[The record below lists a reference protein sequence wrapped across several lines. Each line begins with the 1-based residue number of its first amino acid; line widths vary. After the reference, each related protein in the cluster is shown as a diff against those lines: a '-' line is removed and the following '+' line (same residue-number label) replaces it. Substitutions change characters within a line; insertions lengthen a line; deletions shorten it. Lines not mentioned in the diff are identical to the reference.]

1 MAAELQLLV
10 LAIAIGIINLMW
22 ATIAARRQQGLK
34 WAGGSRDEARP
45 VTGVAAR
52 LERAFTN
59 YRETFPLFAAAVFV
73 AYLTGQTG
81 GATLWGSVMYV
92 AARAAYVPLYASGV
106 RYWRSLAWFV
116 SFIGLV
122 VLVIALFL

>member
-1 MAAELQLLV
+1 MSAELQLLI

-22 ATIAARRQQGLK
+22 AAIASRKQQGLK

-52 LERAFTN
+52 LERAFAN
-59 YRETFPLFAAAVFV
+59 YRETFPLFATAVIV

-81 GATLWGSVMYV
+81 GASLWGCVMYV
-92 AARAAYVPLYASGV
+92 AGRAAYVPLYASGV

>member
-1 MAAELQLLV
+1 MASELQLLV

-22 ATIAARRQQGLK
+22 AAIAARRQQGLK

-52 LERAFTN
+52 LDRAFTN
-59 YRETFPLFAAAVFV
+59 YRETFPLFAAAVIV

>member
-22 ATIAARRQQGLK
+22 AAVASRRQQGLK
-34 WAGGSRDEARP
+34 WAGGSRDEPRP

-59 YRETFPLFAAAVFV
+59 YRETFPLFAAAIVV

-81 GATLWGSVMYV
+81 GATLWAGSCTWP
-92 AARAAYVPLYASGV
+92 AARRMCPSTPAACAIGARSPGSSASSGSS
-106 RYWRSLAWFV
+106 RS
-116 SFIGLV
+116 
-122 VLVIALFL
+122 